1 MALEADHE
9 LKRREKL
16 QAHIESVGA
25 KFAELFTKYDVDVIM
40 APSDSGLY
48 NFSAAGGT

>member
-25 KFAELFTKYDVDVIM
+25 KFSELFTKYDVDVIM

-48 NFSAAGGT
+48 SFSAAGGT